1 MSETVHFISI
11 IIPVYNGGKTI
22 RRCLESV
29 FTSTY
34 PSYECVVVD
43 DRSNDDT
50 HQILQSFDAR
60 VIQLDGH
67 SGAAYA
73 RNRGAEAARGD
84 ILLFIDADVTIYPD
98 CLDKVAELF
107 EKKPGMSALFG
118 TYDDQP
124 DGSNF
129 LSQYKNLFHH
139 FVHQTSR
146 EDASTFWTACGA
158 IKKNVFFEVGEF
170 NEKTRMMEDIELGYK
185 LKAKNHKIHLEKGL
199 FVKHLKR
206 YSFSYLLKS
215 DLFDRAIPWTI
226 LILNNKQSANDLN
239 LKTTQK
245 LSALIVIFLIAS
257 IIIAPVSIW
266 FALTIPFLLTAFFLM
281 NHEFYGFYLRK
292 RGSLFM
298 LRVIPFHILYY
309 LYGTLGFIIGH
320 YRFYLNKRTS

>member
-1 MSETVHFISI
+1 MSDAPHFISI

-22 RRCLESV
+22 GRCLKSV
-29 FTSTY
+29 FNSTY

-50 HQILQSFDAR
+50 RQIVQSFDAR
-60 VIQLDGH
+60 IIQLDGH

-98 CLDKVAELF
+98 CLDKVAKLF
-107 EKKPGMSALFG
+107 EENPGISALFG

-139 FVHQTSR
+139 FIHQTSR

-158 IKKNVFFEVGEF
+158 IKKEVFFEVGEF

-185 LKAKNHKIHLEKGL
+185 LKAKNHKIRLEKGL
-199 FVKHLKR
+199 FVKHLKH

-239 LKTTQK
+239 LKPAQK
-245 LSALIVIFLIAS
+245 LSALVVIFLIAS
-257 IIIAPVSIW
+257 IFIAPVSIW
-266 FALTIPFLLTAFFLM
+266 FAFFIPVLLTVFFLM

-292 RGSLFM
+292 RGSMFTLK
-298 LRVIPFHILYY
+298 VIPFHILYY

-320 YRFYLNKRTS
+320 YRYYLNKRSS

>member
-1 MSETVHFISI
+1 MTEATHFISI

-22 RRCLESV
+22 GRCLESI
-29 FTSTY
+29 FKSKY

-43 DRSNDDT
+43 DCSNDDT
-50 HQILQSFDAR
+50 LRIVQSFNAR
-60 VIQLDGH
+60 IIQLDGH
-67 SGAAYA
+67 RGASYA

-84 ILLFIDADVTIYPD
+84 IILFIDADVTIYPD
-98 CLDKVAELF
+98 CLDKVAGLF
-107 EKKPGMSALFG
+107 EENPDISALFG

-124 DGSNF
+124 DGVNF

-139 FVHQTSR
+139 FIHQTSR

-158 IKKNVFFEVGEF
+158 IKKDVFFEVGKF

-185 LKAKNHKIHLEKGL
+185 LKANNHKIHLDKGL

-226 LILNNKQSANDLN
+226 LILNNKQTANDLN
-239 LKTTQK
+239 LKTSHK
-245 LSALIVIFLIAS
+245 LSALVVIFLIAS
-257 IIIAPVSIW
+257 ILIAPVSIW
-266 FALTIPFLLTAFFLM
+266 FAFIIPVLLTGFFLM
-281 NHEFYGFYLRK
+281 NYEFYEFYLRK
-292 RGSLFM
+292 RGSIFTLQ
-298 LRVIPFHILYY
+298 VIPFHILYY

-320 YRFYLNKRTS
+320 FKYYLNKRTS

>member
-1 MSETVHFISI
+1 MTEAAYFISI

-22 RRCLESV
+22 GRCLESV
-29 FTSTY
+29 FKSTY
-34 PSYECVVVD
+34 PSYECVVID
-43 DRSNDDT
+43 DRSDDDT
-50 HQILQSFDAR
+50 LRIVQSFNAR
-60 VIQLDGH
+60 VIQLEGH
-67 SGAAYA
+67 RGAAYA

-107 EKKPGMSALFG
+107 EENPGISALFG

-139 FVHQTSR
+139 YIHQTSR

-158 IKKNVFFEVGEF
+158 IKKDVFFEVGEF

-185 LKAKNHKIHLEKGL
+185 LKAKNHKIHLDKGL

-215 DLFDRAIPWTI
+215 ELFDRAIPWTL
-226 LILNNKQSANDLN
+226 LILNNKQTANDLN
-239 LKTTQK
+239 LKTMHK
-245 LSALIVIFLIAS
+245 LSALVVIFLIAS

-266 FALTIPFLLTAFFLM
+266 FALIIPVLLTAFFLM
-281 NHEFYGFYLRK
+281 NHEFYCFYLRE
-292 RGSLFM
+292 RGTMFTLK
-298 LRVIPFHILYY
+298 VIPFHMLYY

-320 YRFYLNKRTS
+320 YKYYLNKRAS